1 MILVTNMLESKN
13 EVLRAPPVSNIPK
26 QILKAPPLDTANP
39 TQAHSYLPVPSSS
52 AKLKSGGTTSSSGT
66 PTAPSNFAA
75 QPSTAAHTTPG
86 PQIFGRFP
94 PESKNLSEEELDP
107 YFVSFETSSKELENL
122 LQGSMEK
129 VNKRTLS
136 HLSALG
142 EDLAEL
148 GAKFNQFS
156 LSEQSQSLA
165 GAIEK
170 TGQAVDSTYIA
181 TAELSH
187 SLSASFAEPMR
198 ESAQF
203 AGVVR
208 SVLRYRVMKRIQEEM
223 TKDELQR
230 KRALLESLE
239 HSEAE
244 AKRLEQHLSGTGYS
258 QPARNRSVSNSSQ
271 RSSGHDRRA
280 EEDTA
285 SIDSDFPPTHSEVPS
300 SSQGSPESSAIS
312 PTGAHKKSPSG
323 NFVTNKLFGPITHA
337 FRGMADVDPERTRRD
352 QIGKTRESLHQLE
365 QAVVV
370 AEKDTKDA
378 SSGVLKDLH
387 RFQNEKENDLR
398 RYMVSTTP
406 VPLSLSFLRLYIR
419 VTLLLIECHRSNS
432 HNVTSTG
439 QSGTRLHGRKRKPKL
454 ATSNHTSSRTSS
466 ASFWKACLGGWTP
479 KGVKWTLE
487 RNEPWELEGDM
498 TAFAQLSLYPIDG
511 VVIILRMRM
520 IGLRFWM
527 SNCAGVSSCEGCLD
541 VSCHDRMCVT
551 SYMNGDVLCSKSY
564 SCYPPHGHSPFQPV
578 KMQKEKKRSSGY
590 HMQTSSIPQKSRK
603 NATLPKKNRAF
614 PRSPYLREEKKKKGD
629 VKITATKHS
638 SSSRDYSAPAQTCPR
653 PRPPA
658 RETPCGH
665 CSSGA
670 RTPSPD

>member
-1 MILVTNMLESKN
+1 MIGPQN
-13 EVLRAPPVSNIPK
+13 EVLHAPPVSNIPK

-39 TQAHSYLPVPSSS
+39 SQAHSYLPVPSSS
-52 AKLKSGGTTSSSGT
+52 AKLKSGGSTSSSGT
-66 PTAPSNFAA
+66 PTAPSNHAQ

-86 PQIFGRFP
+86 PQVFGRFP
-94 PESKNLSEEELDP
+94 PESKNLTEEDLDP
-107 YFVSFETSSKELENL
+107 YFVNFESSSKELENL

-129 VNKRTLS
+129 VNRRTLS

-148 GAKFNQFS
+148 GARFNAFS

-181 TAELSH
+181 TAELSS

-208 SVLRYRVMKRIQEEM
+208 SVLRYRVLKRIQEEM

-230 KRALLESLE
+230 KRSLLESLE

-244 AKRLEQHLSGTGYS
+244 ARRLEQHLSGSGYP
-258 QPARNRSVSNSSQ
+258 QPARSRAPSNSSQ
-271 RSSGHDRRA
+271 RSSGHDRRP

-300 SSQGSPESSAIS
+300 SSQGSPEASMASQTS
-312 PTGAHKKSPSG
+312 PHKKSPSG

-378 SSGVLKDLH
+378 SAGVLKDLR
-387 RFQNEKENDLR
+387 RFQAEKENDLR
-398 RYMVSTTP
+398 RYMVSF
-406 VPLSLSFLRLYIR
+406 VPAFVLSF
-419 VTLLLIECHRSNS
+419 
-432 HNVTSTG
+432 
-439 QSGTRLHGRKRKPKL
+439 
-454 ATSNHTSSRTSS
+454 
-466 ASFWKACLGGWTP
+466 
-479 KGVKWTLE
+479 
-487 RNEPWELEGDM
+487 
-498 TAFAQLSLYPIDG
+498 
-511 VVIILRMRM
+511 
-520 IGLRFWM
+520 
-527 SNCAGVSSCEGCLD
+527 
-541 VSCHDRMCVT
+541 
-551 SYMNGDVLCSKSY
+551 
-564 SCYPPHGHSPFQPV
+564 
-578 KMQKEKKRSSGY
+578 
-590 HMQTSSIPQKSRK
+590 
-603 NATLPKKNRAF
+603 
-614 PRSPYLREEKKKKGD
+614 
-629 VKITATKHS
+629 
-638 SSSRDYSAPAQTCPR
+638 
-653 PRPPA
+653 
-658 RETPCGH
+658 
-665 CSSGA
+665 
-670 RTPSPD
+670 PSPLDFLRALSDAFFLL

>member
-1 MILVTNMLESKN
+1 MVTNPVLVQN

-39 TQAHSYLPVPSSS
+39 SQAHSYLPVPSSS
-52 AKLKSGGTTSSSGT
+52 AKLKSGGSTSSSGT
-66 PTAPSNFAA
+66 PTTPSSYAS

-86 PQIFGRFP
+86 PQVFGRFP
-94 PESKNLSEEELDP
+94 PETKNLSEEELDP
-107 YFVSFETSSKELENL
+107 YFVSFESSSKELENL

-181 TAELSH
+181 TVELSH

-208 SVLRYRVMKRIQEEM
+208 SVLRYRVLKRIQEEM
-223 TKDELQR
+223 TKDELQK
-230 KRALLESLE
+230 KRSLLESLE

-244 AKRLEQHLSGTGYS
+244 AKRLEQHLSGAGYP
-258 QPARNRSVSNSSQ
+258 QHTRTRSTSNSSQ
-271 RSSGHDRRA
+271 RSSGHDRRP

-285 SIDSDFPPTHSEVPS
+285 SVDSDFPPTHEVPS
-300 SSQGSPESSAIS
+300 SQQGSPEVSFSSPSS
-312 PTGAHKKSPSG
+312 PHKKSPSG

-378 SSGVLKDLH
+378 SAGVLKDLR
-387 RFQNEKENDLR
+387 RFQAEKENDLR
-398 RYMVSTTP
+398 RYMVS
-406 VPLSLSFLRLYIR
+406 F
-419 VTLLLIECHRSNS
+419 
-432 HNVTSTG
+432 
-439 QSGTRLHGRKRKPKL
+439 
-454 ATSNHTSSRTSS
+454 
-466 ASFWKACLGGWTP
+466 
-479 KGVKWTLE
+479 
-487 RNEPWELEGDM
+487 
-498 TAFAQLSLYPIDG
+498 
-511 VVIILRMRM
+511 
-520 IGLRFWM
+520 
-527 SNCAGVSSCEGCLD
+527 
-541 VSCHDRMCVT
+541 
-551 SYMNGDVLCSKSY
+551 
-564 SCYPPHGHSPFQPV
+564 
-578 KMQKEKKRSSGY
+578 
-590 HMQTSSIPQKSRK
+590 
-603 NATLPKKNRAF
+603 
-614 PRSPYLREEKKKKGD
+614 
-629 VKITATKHS
+629 
-638 SSSRDYSAPAQTCPR
+638 
-653 PRPPA
+653 
-658 RETPCGH
+658 
-665 CSSGA
+665 
-670 RTPSPD
+670 